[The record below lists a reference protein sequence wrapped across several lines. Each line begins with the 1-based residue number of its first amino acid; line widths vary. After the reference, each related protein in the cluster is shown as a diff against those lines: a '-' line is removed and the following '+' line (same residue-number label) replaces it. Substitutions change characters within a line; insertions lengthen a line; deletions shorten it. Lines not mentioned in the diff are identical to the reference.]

1 MTLKYFLKYTFST
14 ADTKTLRRQTGGAN
28 LAPMKVC
35 FIAHQ
40 NKKAEIFFSGWG
52 ASIKVF

>member
-1 MTLKYFLKYTFST
+1 MTLKYFLKYTFSA